1 MNERKDD
8 EGFAERIRGD
18 YRLTDD
24 ASRLS
29 IDVIHGWL
37 SREAYW
43 ATGRTREAVATSIAH
58 SHLYG
63 VVRAD
68 GEMVACARM
77 LTDQVTFGWIG
88 DVFVAE
94 AHRGRGLATWM
105 VGEIVEHWS
114 AQDLRRIMLATRDA
128 HGVYARVG
136 FHALAHPERMMEID
150 RRPAL

>member
-1 MNERKDD
+1 VSELFDER
-8 EGFAERIRGD
+8 RRGD

-24 ASRLS
+24 AGQLS
-29 IDVIHGWL
+29 LDVMHAWL

-43 ATGRTREAVATSIAH
+43 ARGRSREAVATSVAH

-63 VVRAD
+63 IVHVE

-77 LTDQVTFGWIG
+77 ITDQVSFGWIG

-114 AQDLRRIMLATRDA
+114 AQGLHRIMLATRDA
-128 HGVYARVG
+128 QGVYAKVG
-136 FHALAHPERMMEID
+136 FQALAHPEHMMEID
-150 RRPAL
+150 RRPAF